1 MEVIVHVC
9 DAFDLT
15 VSEKTETMCMPAPHM
30 VPVVMYVETAGQRY
44 KQTQSFTYLGGVI
57 TECPVV
63 STVIVRRSSACWMRI
78 RR

>member
-44 KQTQSFTYLGGVI
+44 KQTQSFTYIWEAI
-57 TECPVV
+57 TECPDVLV
-63 STVIVRRSSACWMRI
+63 EIARRSSACWMRS
-78 RR
+78 